1 MPTLCQVFF
10 SSYWSL
16 MTRMRGKFV
25 EQSLCYEDEKGLEP
39 IIAT

>member
-1 MPTLCQVFF
+1 
-10 SSYWSL
+10 

-25 EQSLCYEDEKGLEP
+25 EQSLCCEDEKGLEP